1 MDALDVIR
9 HVTKRAWDWLEY
21 TVVRDITEEQ
31 ANWRPPGTANTI
43 GATYAHTIVC
53 ADEDINRVMY
63 GRPTLLESRWNG
75 QAGLGKEYR
84 FGEWNAF
91 DPKVGVEWGT
101 LRQYARDVHAWLLE
115 SVGSLTEADLQMPVD
130 MSRSPGG
137 SSLGQWKGID
147 VYFLHGT
154 GHIYIHGGEIACLKG
169 MQGQR
174 GYVGGFRPGELF
186 P

>member
-75 QAGLGKEYR
+75 HAGLGKEYR

-91 DPKVGVEWGT
+91 DPKVVVEWRT
-101 LRQYARDVHAWLLE
+101 LREYARDVHAWLLE
-115 SVGSLTEADLQMPVD
+115 SVDSLTEADLQMPVD

-137 SSLGQWKGID
+137 VEAAPSQSHI
-147 VYFLHGT
+147 T
-154 GHIYIHGGEIACLKG
+154 GH
-169 MQGQR
+169 
-174 GYVGGFRPGELF
+174 
-186 P
+186 